1 MILNFPNHLKQGSYI
16 LKTKQF
22 GGKLNKD
29 LKNKYSNSPHWEE
42 GSFKNLVK
50 TGTDISIHNLPKML
64 YKQFFDKTGR
74 VPERPIPIEKFDKE
88 AFLKSDNQAK
98 FIWFGHS
105 VILLR
110 LEGKT
115 ILIDPMLGDNASPIA
130 PFKTKRFSEN
140 TLDLIDEFPNIDLL
154 IMTHDHYDHL
164 DLASIEK
171 LKVKVAK
178 YYVGLGV
185 GRHLEAW
192 DIAPEKITEFDW
204 WDEHNFENIKIT
216 YTPTRHASGRGI
228 KDQSKCLWGGWVF
241 KTESEN
247 VYFSGDG
254 GYGDHFKEIGKKL
267 GPFDF
272 GFMECGQYNENWHQI
287 HMYPEESV
295 QAALDAKVKKA
306 LPVHWCGFALAQH
319 HWKDPI
325 ERFYKEAAIKKLEI
339 STPNIGQ
346 LLNYNSPSLPWWEA
360 FK

>member
-1 MILNFPNHLKQGSYI
+1 MHRAGFYSTNELEMI
-16 LKTKQF
+16 KQF
-22 GGKLNKD
+22 GGKVSKE
-29 LKNKYSNSPHWEE
+29 LKNKYKTSPNWDN
-42 GSFKNLVK
+42 GTFKNLVK
-50 TGTDISIHNLPKML
+50 TGTEISIHNLPKLL
-64 YKQFFDKTGR
+64 YKQFFGKEGR
-74 VPERPIPIEKFDKE
+74 TPENPIPIKKFDKE
-88 AFLKSDNQAK
+88 EFLKPDSEPK

-110 LEGKT
+110 LNAKT

-140 TLDLIDEFPNIDLL
+140 TLDLIDDFPEIDLL

-171 LKVKVAK
+171 LQSKVGV
-178 YYVGLGV
+178 YFVGLGV

-192 DIAPEKITEFDW
+192 GIDPNKITEFDW
-204 WDEHNFENIKIT
+204 WDEQNFEDIKIT

-228 KDQSKCLWGGWVF
+228 NDQSQCLWGGWVF
-241 KTESEN
+241 KTEKQN
-247 VYFSGDG
+247 IYFSGDG
-254 GYGDHFKEIGKKL
+254 GYGDHFKDIGKKL

-272 GFMECGQYNENWHQI
+272 GFIECGQYNENWHQI

-295 QAALDAKVKKA
+295 QAAFDAGVKKA
-306 LPVHWCGFALAQH
+306 LPIHWCGFALAQH

-325 ERFYKEAAIKKLEI
+325 QRFYKESKAKNLEI
-339 STPNIGQ
+339 STPNIGEII
-346 LLNYNSPSLPWWEA
+346 NYNSPTLPWWEA